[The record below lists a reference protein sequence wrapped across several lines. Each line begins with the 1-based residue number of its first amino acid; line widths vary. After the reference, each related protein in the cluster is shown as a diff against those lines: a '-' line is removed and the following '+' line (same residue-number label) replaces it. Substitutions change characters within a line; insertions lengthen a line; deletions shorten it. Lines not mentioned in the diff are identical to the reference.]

1 MDKIKVLILNSD
13 TDGVGYCRL
22 LSPYS
27 SFNHPDIEINMRLFM
42 DMTLPLGDEN
52 FLSQYNIIVFNKGI
66 PFSKPEYKEEFFNIL
81 KKHNIKIVFDIDD
94 YWVLTNSH
102 PNYKMWKMQNAQ
114 SMVENQLREVDA
126 VTTTTEFLAEKI
138 RPFNSNVEIIPNS
151 VNLKEQQ
158 WVSNKK
164 SSDKIRFL
172 WGGGITHLVD
182 LRLLKP
188 SFENLE
194 KTFLD
199 KAQMYLCGYDLRMNT
214 PQGMK
219 KDDPRRSTWSFF
231 ESIFNNNGKWT
242 RNNADYSNWLRTA
255 DDNGRDNYGFKEEY
269 KDEFYQR
276 RWTKP
281 ILLYGTMYNEADVVL
296 APLKN
301 NNIFNQVKSQL
312 KVVEA
317 GSHHC
322 PIICSKYG
330 PYTIDD
336 IEGEKDGKQKGFYV
350 DENESN
356 SSKKW
361 YEIMKWYVENPD
373 KIKEHGENL
382 FEYVRDNYEIS
393 IANQKRA
400 ELFKKLINS

>member
-1 MDKIKVLILNSD
+1 
-13 TDGVGYCRL
+13 
-22 LSPYS
+22 
-27 SFNHPDIEINMRLFM
+27 
-42 DMTLPLGDEN
+42 
-52 FLSQYNIIVFNKGI
+52 
-66 PFSKPEYKEEFFNIL
+66 
-81 KKHNIKIVFDIDD
+81 
-94 YWVLTNSH
+94 
-102 PNYKMWKMQNAQ
+102 MWKMQNAQ